1 MILCYVFDSK
11 CSLLLNVRAV
21 LFLQLIFTAKRL
33 RSAEAL
39 AMGLVT
45 EAVPFGTAADRAH
58 EVRPPWCFVL

>member
-1 MILCYVFDSK
+1 
-11 CSLLLNVRAV
+11 LLNVRAV

-33 RSAEAL
+33 RSVEAL